1 MFPGDLCWLRRSA
14 LVTEAT
20 SVMVWKGVGEDMELL
35 TFANDESIFL
45 LVSIVDKF
53 ATILINETYGVIGSG
68 SIERVP

>member
-1 MFPGDLCWLRRSA
+1 
-14 LVTEAT
+14 
-20 SVMVWKGVGEDMELL
+20 MVWKGVGEDMELL